1 MKTANLMVAV
11 AMLVGGCASVVEE
24 PTATTTPDPEVQTLI
39 PLNPSA
45 RYREDYCK
53 LPDFYA
59 PSCELGGKTND
70 EIYCPASDGTQW
82 VATPAGARMKFEVI
96 EGSKHGIARILCD
109 VTPSGFVAWRVE
121 E

>member
-1 MKTANLMVAV
+1 MKTASVWVAV
-11 AMLVGGCASVVEE
+11 VMLAGGCANVVEE
-24 PTATTTPDPEVQTLI
+24 PTAAPDPEVQTLI

-59 PSCELGGKTND
+59 PACELGEGAHAD
-70 EIYCPASDGTQW
+70 EIFCMNSDGTQW

-109 VTPSGFVAWRVE
+109 VTPSGFVTWRVE
-121 E
+121 